1 MTHIHRKQLCTT
13 TEMMYGPMN
22 DMIMNTQNCN
32 WASTPLGGKCHL
44 NRFIGFD
51 TIKQTKKKRQN
62 RRSLFMTL
70 KLIKAAV
77 IFFVLVV
84 SSCEA

>member
-51 TIKQTKKKRQN
+51 TIKQTKKKGKIDDLC
-62 RRSLFMTL
+62 S
-70 KLIKAAV
+70 
-77 IFFVLVV
+77 
-84 SSCEA
+84 